1 METPAEVETLAE
13 GPSDSLI
20 VAPQT
25 TAYPTPLESSFHAL
39 IEAFANVSFHAEIQ
53 RGITFKPH
61 RHQLPPAPKN
71 YQNMQSHPFTDRWR
85 EAIQVEYGDLAR
97 LGSFSEVAIEEARG
111 RILDLMWVFDYKF
124 NEAGYLDRFKARL
137 VVRGDKMWWGH
148 GETYAATLAS
158 KSFRILLAIIAYFN
172 LEADQMDV
180 VSAFL
185 NSPL

>member
-1 METPAEVETLAE
+1 M
-13 GPSDSLI
+13 
-20 VAPQT
+20 
-25 TAYPTPLESSFHAL
+25 
-39 IEAFANVSFHAEIQ
+39 
-53 RGITFKPH
+53 
-61 RHQLPPAPKN
+61 
-71 YQNMQSHPFTDRWR
+71 
-85 EAIQVEYGDLAR
+85 
-97 LGSFSEVAIEEARG
+97 AIEEARG

-137 VVRGDKMWWGH
+137 VVRGDQMWWGH

-185 NSPL
+185 NSPLQEKVFVRHPPGFYRYGRCLLLLRALYGLL